1 MAADLL
7 MNEVLDRTA
16 RIEDRCTR
24 IETRLT
30 RFLES
35 QGFETHVRRPFWNGA
50 AVVVPSL
57 SCALNDMLAAVPQID
72 LDGKAYD
79 DGVPVIHQGK
89 IVMHFF
95 PV

>member
-35 QGFETHVRRPFWNGA
+35 QGFETHVRRPFWNGK
-50 AVVVPSL
+50 AVVVPSM
-57 SCALNDMLAAVPQID
+57 SCALQDMLAAVPTD
-72 LDGKAYD
+72 EGFDET
-79 DGVPVIHQGK
+79 VSVIHQGK
-89 IVMHFF
+89 VVMHFF
-95 PV
+95 PGGD

>member
-1 MAADLL
+1 MTDN
-7 MNEVLDRTA
+7 NELLDRTA

-57 SCALNDMLAAVPQID
+57 SCALNDMIAAVPKEMVDSNDAID
-72 LDGKAYD
+72 IQ
-79 DGVPVIHQGK
+79 VIHQGK
-89 IVMHFF
+89 IIMTFI
-95 PV
+95 PE

>member
-1 MAADLL
+1 MTTETAEL
-7 MNEVLDRTA
+7 LDRTA

-35 QGFETHVRRPFWNGA
+35 QGFETHVRRPFWNGK

-57 SCALNDMLAAVPQID
+57 SCALNDMLAAVPKDVAGGDAID
-72 LDGKAYD
+72 IE
-79 DGVPVIHQGK
+79 VIHQGK
-89 IVMHFF
+89 VVMTFI
-95 PV
+95 PE

>member
-1 MAADLL
+1 MTDLL

-30 RFLES
+30 KFLES
-35 QGFETHVRRPFWNGA
+35 QGFETHVRRPFWNGK

-57 SCALNDMLAAVPQID
+57 SCALNDVMAAVPAEEGFDEAIT
-72 LDGKAYD
+72 
-79 DGVPVIHQGK
+79 VIHQGK
-89 IVMHFF
+89 TVMQFF
-95 PV
+95 LGAD